1 MGGLVK
7 LCSEPLLGVFG
18 VGPGGVDARLESPGG
33 RGRRVAQGRLL
44 LTNGLQLAD
53 ELEVEDSAPVESPML
68 GSDTGC
74 RWFRAESGAASVL
87 GWWFALSLVLCSRV
101 PLGANVEGVGS
112 GVGDGK
118 HGIGVVG
125 GVSSTELREEL
136 GFDLV
141 SQFEVF
147 IGVNVL
153 G

>member
-1 MGGLVK
+1 MRLSRAP
-7 LCSEPLLGVFG
+7 CSAVTRGVAG
-18 VGPGGVDARLESPGG
+18 SARKVG
-33 RGRRVAQGRLL
+33 Q
-44 LTNGLQLAD
+44 
-53 ELEVEDSAPVESPML
+53 
-68 GSDTGC
+68 
-74 RWFRAESGAASVL
+74 ASVL
-87 GWWFALSLVLCSRV
+87 GWWFALSLVGCSSF
-101 PLGANVEGVGS
+101 PLGANAEGVGS
-112 GVGDGK
+112 GVCDGK